1 MRAKCQL
8 QPSLLKG
15 MQVMQCGFG
24 TYSSPVSAQ
33 MEHHSKLPS
42 AARRIAYAPNGESAR
57 GGQNQGRGWR
67 RTAMPQTGWMRNVGG
82 RRGENVPGTVAPV
95 PGVESCHTLGAQV
108 REGGQ
113 KREKRRKRGRKGAE
127 GREREGEKERVRYM
141 IYFEV
146 YRERERGQNEREG
159 KRGRKREREIERKE
173 GKSTGERER
182 GRQRRNGDEK
192 NEQKSKR
199 ERKRSSGYASKQ
211 EREE

>member
-1 MRAKCQL
+1 MSA

-82 RRGENVPGTVAPV
+82 RRGENVPGTVAQSLALMIVTHSSHKCSSAICGCTTV
-95 PGVESCHTLGAQV
+95 PSCDRQPAQEGMVGTLWFDL
-108 REGGQ
+108 
-113 KREKRRKRGRKGAE
+113 K
-127 GREREGEKERVRYM
+127 
-141 IYFEV
+141 
-146 YRERERGQNEREG
+146 REG
-159 KRGRKREREIERKE
+159 K
-173 GKSTGERER
+173 SALL
-182 GRQRRNGDEK
+182 
-192 NEQKSKR
+192 
-199 ERKRSSGYASKQ
+199 SGA
-211 EREE
+211 